1 MVCTWCEE
9 DNELIALCNFD
20 NHNVCK
26 MCYEKYLETY
36 PMRMEGCPYCNGNQE
51 KVIVHIDTPD
61 DVTDDVDD
69 VPDEPETI
77 FTVPHHSAEQELTC
91 DNGIISVIIISSTC
105 MIFILFFISRTF
117 ITL

>member
-1 MVCTWCEE
+1 
-9 DNELIALCNFD
+9 
-20 NHNVCK
+20 

-51 KVIVHIDTPD
+51 KVLVNIDIPD

-69 VPDEPETI
+69 VHDEPETI
-77 FTVPHHSAEQELTC
+77 FTVPHYSAQEELTC
-91 DNGIISVIIISSTC
+91 DNGIISVIIISSMC